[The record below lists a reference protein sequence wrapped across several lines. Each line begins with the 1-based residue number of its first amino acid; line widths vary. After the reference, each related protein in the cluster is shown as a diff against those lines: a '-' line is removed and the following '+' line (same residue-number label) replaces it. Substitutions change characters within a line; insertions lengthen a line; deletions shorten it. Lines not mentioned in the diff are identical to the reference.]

1 MGESRLVVRHSL
13 INRNFDDVN
22 AVLLVALLHRR
33 EQTLRTGDAMP
44 VRTVAF
50 RVANEVWITVIETE
64 FLQAHTWPP

>member
-1 MGESRLVVRHSL
+1 M
-13 INRNFDDVN
+13 N

-33 EQTLRTGDAMP
+33 EQTLRTGNAMP

-64 FLQAHTWPP
+64 FLQAHIGVFPLDHTGRISMGIPPSCA

>member
-1 MGESRLVVRHSL
+1 M
-13 INRNFDDVN
+13 N